1 MDAPAFWRTL
11 AREPMTPH
19 SNYISGTYD
28 HGLVVLSVMIAIGA
42 AYAALDFAGRI
53 NRAKGKARLVWLLGG
68 ATAMGIGIWSMHN
81 TGMLALRLPIPVLY
95 DWPTVLLSLF
105 SAILASGVAL
115 FFVSRPRMDLS
126 LAVIGSLFM
135 GAGIAGMHYIGM
147 AAMRLQA
154 MCEYDIRIVI
164 LSVALAV
171 VISLVAIAVIF
182 TLRTEERI
190 TTRKKMTAALVLGAA
205 IPVMHYCGMAAA
217 RFVPAATIDGSTAHA
232 VDISGV
238 GILGIVAV
246 TFMVLGLS
254 IFTSFADRR
263 FSAQALQLESS
274 EYRAQQI
281 METSFDGFAELGS
294 AGHVSEWNK
303 QAETIFGWSRNEMLG
318 RPLIDTV
325 IALAARESCHAEIA
339 EMLELMSGSTATKR
353 FETVA
358 IARTRREFPAE
369 ITISAIRKEQTTV
382 LAAFVRDLS
391 ERKRFERDLQEA
403 KEAAESSN
411 QAKST
416 FLATMSHEIRTPMN
430 GILGMTELVLD
441 TELTPEQ
448 REFLGLVQLSA
459 EALLGIIND
468 ILDFSKIEAGKLE
481 LEVIPFDVRESV
493 GETMKTMSF
502 RAHQKGIEL
511 VYDVDPIV
519 PETLLG
525 DPGRVR
531 QILINLVG
539 NAIKF
544 TEKGEIDVEVTAKL
558 SDTPDG
564 PVAVHF
570 AVRDTGVGI
579 ARDKQGKIFDAFS
592 QADGSMTR
600 KYGGTGLG
608 LTICKRLV
616 ELMDGQ
622 VWLESEPNVGST
634 FHFVLRMA
642 ASSERIVPPDEA
654 QPEALRGVPVLIVDD
669 NFTNRR
675 VLSGILERW
684 GMLPKVVDG
693 GRSGLDALQAAKTS
707 GVPYPM
713 VLIDGQMPDMD
724 GFSLAELIR
733 SDPSLV
739 GATIMMLTSAG
750 QMGDAARCTEL
761 GIAAYLVKPIRQME
775 LQNAIRATLESSQA
789 KAPPALVT
797 SNTLLA
803 SRPRRRVLVAEDNM
817 VNQRLA
823 VKLLENRGFEVTVV
837 SDGREALTELARNTF
852 EVVLMDVQMP
862 NLDGMETTAAIRE
875 KDKQTNAHTRIIA
888 MTAHALKGSEQDCIA
903 AGMDA
908 YVSKPIRS
916 EELFDTI
923 DRVLAETH

>member
-1 MDAPAFWRTL
+1 
-11 AREPMTPH
+11 MTPDA
-19 SNYISGTYD
+19 NYISGTYNY
-28 HGLVVLSVMIAIGA
+28 GLVALSILIAIGA
-42 AYAALDFAGRI
+42 SYAALEFAARITRARGR
-53 NRAKGKARLVWLLGG
+53 ARTIWLVGG
-68 ATAMGIGIWSMHN
+68 ATVMGFGIWSMHN
-81 TGMLALRLPIPVLY
+81 TGMLALRMAVPVRY

-115 FFVSRPRMDLS
+115 FFVTRPRMDLP
-126 LAVIGSLFM
+126 LAMMASIFM
-135 GAGIAGMHYIGM
+135 GAGIASMHYLGM
-147 AAMRLQA
+147 AAMRLPA
-154 MCEYDIRIVI
+154 MCEYDTRTVI
-164 LSVALAV
+164 LSVALAIF
-171 VISLVAIAVIF
+171 ISLVAIALVF
-182 TLRTEERI
+182 HLRTEERS
-190 TTRKKMTAALVLGAA
+190 TPRKKMIAAVVMGAA
-205 IPVMHYCGMAAA
+205 IPVMHYTGMAAA
-217 RFVPAATIDGSTAHA
+217 RFIPTATIEGSTAHA
-232 VDISGV
+232 VDISEV
-238 GILGIVAV
+238 GIFSIVGV

-254 IFTSFADRR
+254 LFTTFVDRR
-263 FSAQALQLESS
+263 FSAQAMQLETS
-274 EYRAQQI
+274 EHRALQI
-281 METSFDGFAELGS
+281 METSFDAFVEMDV

-303 QAETIFGWSRNEMLG
+303 QAEKIFDWSRGEMLA
-318 RPLIDTV
+318 RPFIDTL
-325 IALAARESCHAEIA
+325 IALESRDSCRGEIA
-339 EMLELMSGSTATKR
+339 EMLELMTGSAATKR
-353 FETVA
+353 FETMA
-358 IARTRREFPAE
+358 TTRTRREFPAE
-369 ITISAIRKEQTTV
+369 ITVSAIRQEHSVV

-391 ERKRFERDLQEA
+391 ERKRFELDLREA

-441 TELTPEQ
+441 TELNPEQ

-459 EALLGIIND
+459 ESLLSIIND

-481 LEVIPFDVRESV
+481 LEIIPFDLRESV
-493 GETMKTMSF
+493 HETMKALSF

-511 VYDVDPIV
+511 VYDVDPRA

-544 TEKGEIDVEVTAKL
+544 TERGEIDVQVACKM
-558 SDTPDG
+558 SDAPDR

-579 ARDKQGKIFDAFS
+579 PRDKQGQIFEAFS

-622 VWLESEPNVGST
+622 IWLESEPGAGST
-634 FHFVLRMA
+634 FHFVIRMA
-642 ASSERIVPPDEA
+642 AA
-654 QPEALRGVPVLIVDD
+654 QENLAPVSDGQPASLRGVPVLIVDD

-675 VLSGILERW
+675 VLSGILARW

-693 GRSGLDALQAAKTS
+693 GRTGLDALQAAKAA
-707 GVPYPM
+707 GKPYPM
-713 VLIDGQMPDMD
+713 VLIDGQMPEMD
-724 GFSLAELIR
+724 GFTLAEQIR
-733 SDPSLV
+733 SDPSLA

-761 GIAAYLVKPIRQME
+761 GIAAYLVKPIRHAE
-775 LQNAIRATLESSQA
+775 LQSAICATLEASQA
-789 KAPPALVT
+789 QAAPALVT

-803 SRPRRRVLVAEDNM
+803 SSSRPQRLRVLLAEDNV
-817 VNQRLA
+817 VNQKLA
-823 VKLLENRGFEVTVV
+823 VKMLENRGFEVTVA
-837 SDGREALTELARNTF
+837 SDGQEALNELARSSF

-862 NLDGMETTAAIRE
+862 NMDGLEATAAIRE
-875 KDKQTNAHTRIIA
+875 IDKKTNAHTRIIA
-888 MTAHALKGSEQDCIA
+888 MTAHALQSSKDDCLA

-908 YVSKPIRS
+908 YVSKPIRT
-916 EELFDTI
+916 EEFFDTI
-923 DRVLAETH
+923 DRVLAGTP

>member
-1 MDAPAFWRTL
+1 
-11 AREPMTPH
+11 MTPD
-19 SNYISGTYD
+19 SNYLSGTYN
-28 HGLVVLSVMIAIGA
+28 HGLVALSVVIAIGA

-53 NRAKGKARLVWLLGG
+53 NGARGKARLIWLLGG

-95 DWPTVLLSLF
+95 DWPTVALSL
-105 SAILASGVAL
+105 SCAILASGVAL
-115 FFVSRPRMDLS
+115 FFVSRPRMDLP
-126 LAVIGSLFM
+126 LAMMGSVVM

-154 MCEYDIRIVI
+154 MCEYDLRTVI
-164 LSVALAV
+164 LSVDLAV
-171 VISLVAIAVIF
+171 LISLVAIAVIF
-182 TLRTEERI
+182 HLRTEERS
-190 TTRKKMTAALVLGAA
+190 TTLKKMTAALVMGAA
-205 IPVMHYCGMAAA
+205 IPVMHYTGMAAA
-217 RFVPAATIDGSTAHA
+217 RFVPAATIEGSTAHA
-232 VDISGV
+232 VDISDV
-238 GILGIVAV
+238 GIFGIVAV
-246 TFMVLGLS
+246 TFTVLGLS
-254 IFTSFADRR
+254 VFTSFADRR
-263 FSAQALQLESS
+263 FSAQALKLESS

-281 METSFDGFAELGS
+281 METSFDGFVEINAAS
-294 AGHVSEWNK
+294 QVSEWNR
-303 QAETIFGWSRNEMLG
+303 QAEKIFGWTRSEMLG
-318 RPLIDTV
+318 KPLIDTV
-325 IALAARESCHAEIA
+325 IAMDARNSCRGEIA
-339 EMLELMSGSTATKR
+339 NMLELMSGSTATKR
-353 FETVA
+353 FETEA
-358 IARTRREFPAE
+358 IARTRRQFPAE
-369 ITISAIRKEQTTV
+369 ITISAIRQGSATV
-382 LAAFVRDLS
+382 MAAFIRDLS

-403 KEAAESSN
+403 KVAAESSN

-459 EALLGIIND
+459 ESLLAIIND

-481 LEVIPFDVRESV
+481 LEIIPFDLRESV
-493 GETMKTMSF
+493 GETMKAMSF

-511 VYDVDPIV
+511 VYDVDPQV

-531 QILINLVG
+531 QILINLVA

-544 TEKGEIDVEVTAKL
+544 TERGEIDVQVTAKV
-558 SDTPDG
+558 SDAPDG
-564 PVAVHF
+564 PIAVHF

-579 ARDKQGKIFDAFS
+579 PREKQGKIFEAFS

-622 VWLESEPNVGST
+622 VWLESEPGVGSI
-634 FHFVLRMA
+634 FHFVIRMT
-642 ASSERIVPPDEA
+642 ASAENLA
-654 QPEALRGVPVLIVDD
+654 LLNQGQPQTLRGVHVLVVDD

-675 VLSGILERW
+675 VLSGILARW

-693 GRSGLDALQAAKTS
+693 GRSGLDALQAAKTN
-707 GVPYPM
+707 GNPYPM
-713 VLIDGQMPDMD
+713 VLLDGHMPDMD
-724 GFSLAELIR
+724 GFSLAEQIR
-733 SDPSLV
+733 SDPSLA

-750 QMGDAARCTEL
+750 ELGDAARCTEL
-761 GIAAYLVKPIRQME
+761 GIAAYLVKPIRQAE
-775 LQNAIRATLESSQA
+775 LQSAIFATLEASQA
-789 KAPPALVT
+789 KAAPALVT

-803 SRPRRRVLVAEDNM
+803 SRPRCRVLLAEDNV
-817 VNQRLA
+817 VNQKLA
-823 VKLLENRGFEVTVV
+823 VKLLENRGFEVTVA
-837 SDGREALTELARNTF
+837 SDGKQALNELAKNSF

-862 NLDGMETTAAIRE
+862 NMDGLEATAAIRE
-875 KDKQTNAHTRIIA
+875 KDRQTNAHTRIIA
-888 MTAHALKGSEQDCIA
+888 MTAHALQGTQEDCLA

-908 YVSKPIRS
+908 YVSKPIRT

-923 DRVLAETH
+923 DRVLAEAH